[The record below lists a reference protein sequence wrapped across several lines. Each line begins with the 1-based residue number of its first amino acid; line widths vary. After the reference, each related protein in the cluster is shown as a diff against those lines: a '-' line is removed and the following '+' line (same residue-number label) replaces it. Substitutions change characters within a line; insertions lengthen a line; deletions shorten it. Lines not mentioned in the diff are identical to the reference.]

1 MTSPPSPG
9 AIAFVGPPHLS
20 HLACF
25 GYVEVVRVDGT
36 TAVVREVGPDSPAED
51 AATEHETPLSTIQF
65 RIVPDHE
72 RTWWPGSYVAH
83 PVAFVTP
90 SADGVDHWAY
100 GVVTGYSASE
110 TSTILNIISHTGS
123 LRFTMTDRPSIIKV
137 DTLNYALQTSA
148 NTNALA
154 ISPPELLHFQNGI
167 IAACSKRRTGLPPA
181 IKSQLSVPFN
191 PDELIPL
198 VHPSTLALVRVR
210 RQHALDFAIAP
221 RSKRPIDLYTD
232 PLASTAEPRSANPSA
247 RAPSTSVLQHQGATS
262 LQRPPRSVDD
272 SEPDDD
278 DEVAVSDGDIEDI
291 RHQNAP
297 LVKRRRIQHDSDSD
311 DSFEE
316 PMDTL
321 DTQGVTF
328 HPSPVDRRIHA
339 TIVHRRHAGKIPQ
352 TLLQSVQFAPYVEF
366 LATPAVLRALYSF
379 GFGLGLSVMHCR
391 RRLPADDVEASEHS
405 LNMWDFS
412 GKHSLHA
419 ATKPCGYGDLVSA
432 LSTLHK
438 FAEQFYNKETSAFI
452 ATARDFV
459 ISYND
464 HAAPDG
470 HMARLLAYWVN
481 HKFGIFRSRLASTGI
496 KEALRVGAEFTRSDD
511 MLSALKDS
519 NAVWK
524 RKTQSDKSQSVGRTR
539 PSDRDQHR
547 KPTRTHN
554 PISAEV
560 YEKVP

>member
-110 TSTILNIISHTGS
+110 T
-123 LRFTMTDRPSIIKV
+123 
-137 DTLNYALQTSA
+137 
-148 NTNALA
+148 
-154 ISPPELLHFQNGI
+154 PPELLHFQNGI

-262 LQRPPRSVDD
+262 LQRPPRSMDD
-272 SEPDDD
+272 SEPNDD